1 MQTAIEAELRAE
13 HAEYLA
19 AVEAEAAE
27 EAVPA
32 EGDSAE
38 DEKAAPAEYLA
49 AEGWNQLSEEDQY
62 VVQWT
67 AISYQQSIKHL
78 ENLAEL
84 STEPR
89 AVNAIRR
96 WERLEYDQQK
106 VTVIQWRIGTADG
119 RDFCNKN

>member
-1 MQTAIEAELRAE
+1 M
-13 HAEYLA
+13 
-19 AVEAEAAE
+19 
-27 EAVPA
+27 
-32 EGDSAE
+32 
-38 DEKAAPAEYLA
+38 
-49 AEGWNQLSEEDQY
+49 
-62 VVQWT
+62 VQWT

-119 RDFCNKN
+119 RDFCNKKGIDLEGERNELSAMRRHRFSH